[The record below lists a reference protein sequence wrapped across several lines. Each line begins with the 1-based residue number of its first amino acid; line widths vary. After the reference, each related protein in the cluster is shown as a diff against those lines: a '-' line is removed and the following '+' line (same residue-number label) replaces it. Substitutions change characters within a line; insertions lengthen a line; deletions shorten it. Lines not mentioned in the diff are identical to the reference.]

1 MTLADLDQEHLKG
14 WIGRA
19 MEVEDLLT
27 PRLVAEYRATFDP
40 HLVAVPDGDAPLGM
54 NWCLAPAIAPM
65 DELGEDGHPARG
77 GFLPPVPLPRRMWA
91 GGAVEHHAPLR
102 VGDRV
107 VRRSSVED
115 VTFKEGRSGPLC
127 FVTVR
132 HAYATDRG
140 PALSER
146 HDIVYRGADASPGP
160 ASKPAEPRPAGATRP
175 SDLTW
180 RVDASPVLL
189 FRYSAMTFNGHRIHY
204 DQPYVTGVEGYAGLV
219 VHGPIQGTLC
229 LNLVA
234 TLLGAAPAR
243 FRFRNLSPLVAGTPF
258 EVSAARRPDG
268 SVACWTRAADGR
280 ICMEGEGSLKG
291 ERSMA

>member
-1 MTLADLDQEHLKG
+1 MMSLADLDQDHLRG
-14 WIGRA
+14 WIGRS
-19 MEVEDLLT
+19 MEAEDLVT
-27 PRLVAEYRATFDP
+27 TRLVAEYRATFDP
-40 HLVAVPDGDAPLGM
+40 RLVAVPAGDAPLGL

-102 VGDRV
+102 VGDKV

-115 VTFKEGRSGPLC
+115 VAFKEGRTGPLC

-132 HAYATDRG
+132 HTYASERG

-146 HDIVYRGADASPGP
+146 HDIVYRGADPSSAPG
-160 ASKPAEPRPAGATRP
+160 KPAKPPPTAADRP
-175 SDLTW
+175 SDVTW
-180 RVDASPVLL
+180 RVEASPVML

-204 DQPYVTGVEGYAGLV
+204 DQPYVTGVEGYAGLI
-219 VHGPIQGTLC
+219 VHGPVQGTLC

-234 TLLGAAPAR
+234 TLLGGTPSR
-243 FRFRNLSPLVAGTPF
+243 FGFRNLSPLTAGSPFDVA
-258 EVSAARRPDG
+258 AARHPDG
-268 SVACWTRAADGR
+268 TVTCWTRSADGR
-280 ICMEGEGSLKG
+280 ICMEGEGA
-291 ERSMA
+291 MA